1 MGGFRDSP
9 AHLSYYPADDLYVAA
24 ISNNEMNADRVGT
37 AMASIALGMPVAKP
51 YIPKEIKIDPAILD
65 RYIGNYMATNPI
77 EIVKKNNKLYRRVK
91 TGPEIELKPE
101 SNTRFFYADGSDR
114 FIEFETDK
122 SGQPVKAWFLS
133 GGDKIEM
140 KKLDK

>member
-1 MGGFRDSP
+1 
-9 AHLSYYPADDLYVAA
+9 
-24 ISNNEMNADRVGT
+24 MNADRVGT
-37 AMASIALGMPVAKP
+37 AMASIALGMPVSKP
-51 YIPKEIKIDPAILD
+51 YIPKEVKIDPAILD
-65 RYIGNYMATNPI
+65 RYTGNYMATNPI
-77 EIVKKNNKLYRRVK
+77 EIIKKNNKLYRRVK

-101 SNTRFFYADGSDR
+101 SSTRFFYADGSDR